1 VTFRSGGALRAV
13 PAGLVA
19 AAVLML
25 AGCSSDVPASSGSVS
40 SASTGTGAAA
50 NTPTTAITPVAPQGF
65 RAVTV
70 VITLPDGHTREWCM
84 WLADTP
90 ARREQ
95 GLMGVT
101 DPGLGGAPGMVFAFP
116 GDTSAGFWMKDTLMP
131 LSIAWYPA
139 DGPLVSTA
147 DMDPCPAGTAS
158 CPVFSAADRYR
169 YAVETPQG
177 VLDALG
183 LVEGSSLALGAACTP
198 GDGSA

>member
-1 VTFRSGGALRAV
+1 VNHRSAGSLRAAL
-13 PAGLVA
+13 AGLVA
-19 AAVLML
+19 VTGLL
-25 AGCSSDVPASSGSVS
+25 FVGCASDAPASLGPS
-40 SASTGTGAAA
+40 S
-50 NTPTTAITPVAPQGF
+50 PTTATAPGSTTGTPVAPQGF

-70 VITLPDGHTREWCM
+70 VITLSDGHTREWCM

-116 GDTSAGFWMKDTLMP
+116 GDTTASFWMKDTLMP

-147 DMDPCPAGTAS
+147 DMEPCPAGTES